1 MKLYSA
7 RWIAGGGVI
16 CLLCGML
23 VVAGCSKSDAP
34 AGDAAQKGG
43 KKGGKGGRGGG
54 GPVPVVAAKVTRR
67 DVPIEVTAVGN
78 VEAYSTVSI
87 LAQIGGQLNQVYF
100 NEGDYVNKGAKLFEI
115 DPSLIEAQVAQAE
128 ANMARDQALLAQSE
142 ANLARDA
149 ANEKYARD
157 QAGRYG
163 KLFEEGVVSREQ
175 GEQFNSN
182 ADALANSV
190 RADRAAVDSIKAQIK
205 ADEANI
211 RNLKAQLAYTVIYA
225 PITGKTGNLTVKQ
238 GNIVVANQTV
248 LMNITQVQPIYVTFS
263 VPETHFADIRRY
275 MAQSKLAV
283 EAIPQ
288 DGSLQQPAQGEL
300 TFVDNN
306 VDTTTGT
313 IKLKGTFGN
322 ANRALW
328 PGEYVNVVLR
338 MAVRQNALVVPNQ
351 AVQTG
356 QDGSYVYVVNEDN
369 SVAMRPVVS
378 SARVDQDLVIDK
390 GLKDGETVVTEGQ
403 LRLAEGSRVQITGPN
418 GPGGGG
424 RGRDGGGRAG
434 RAGGADEAA
443 AGASSEAGGK
453 GFRNGGREGDGA
465 GNGRPGQAARGGDGA
480 AVAGG
485 EGRGNGFGKGGEG
498 RGKRG
503 FKGTGG
509 GSQGGSE

>member
-1 MKLYSA
+1 
-7 RWIAGGGVI
+7 
-16 CLLCGML
+16 ML
-23 VVAGCSKSDAP
+23 ALAGCSKSEAP
-34 AGDAAQKGG
+34 SGDAAQKGG

-54 GPVPVVAAKVTRR
+54 GPVPVVAAKVSRR

-87 LAQIGGQLNQVYF
+87 LAQIGGQLNQVF
-100 NEGDYVNKGAKLFEI
+100 FSEGDYVNKGDKLFLI

-128 ANMARDQALLAQSE
+128 ANTARDQALLAQSE

-149 ANEKYARD
+149 ASEKYARD
-157 QAGRYG
+157 QAGRYA
-163 KLFEEGVVSREQ
+163 KLFEEGIVSREQ
-175 GEQFNSN
+175 GEQFTSN

-211 RNLKAQLAYTVIYA
+211 RNMKAQLAYTIIYA
-225 PITGKTGNLTVKQ
+225 PITGKTGNLAVKQ

-248 LMNITQVQPIYVTFS
+248 LMNITQVEPIYVTFS

-275 MAQSKLAV
+275 MAQSKLMVA
-283 EAIPQ
+283 AAPQ
-288 DGSLQQPAQGEL
+288 DGSAREPAQGEL

-313 IKLKGTFGN
+313 IKLKGTFRN
-322 ANRALW
+322 AARNLW

-338 MAVRQNALVVPNQ
+338 MAMKQNALVVPNQ

-356 QDGSYVYVVNEDN
+356 QDGSYVYVVKDDN

-378 SARVDQDLVIDK
+378 SARVDQDLVIDT
-390 GLKDGETVVTEGQ
+390 GLEEGETVVTEGQ

-418 GPGGGG
+418 GPGGG
-424 RGRDGGGRAG
+424 RAG
-434 RAGGADEAA
+434 RAGGADGAA
-443 AGASSEAGGK
+443 AVAGGEGGGK
-453 GFRNGGREGDGA
+453 GFRKGGREGGGT
-465 GNGRPGQAARGGDGA
+465 GNGPGQAARGVDGA

-485 EGRGNGFGKGGEG
+485 EGRGDGFGKGGDG